1 MTPPA
6 ATAHYY
12 AAAGHSP
19 SRVTPTLNT
28 IKSDLQRFWTS
39 SVRSKLRRRVR
50 QATAAAPQKADAD
63 RGDLVSISNFTRRSD
78 YLLTDR
84 EAIAAISQ

>member
-6 ATAHYY
+6 ATSYY
-12 AAAGHSP
+12 PAAGHGP
-19 SRVTPTLNT
+19 SCVTPTLNT
-28 IKSDLQRFWTS
+28 KKSDLQKFRRS

-63 RGDLVSISNFTRRSD
+63 RGDLVSLSNFTRRSG

-84 EAIAAISQ
+84 EAIGAISQ

>member
-1 MTPPA
+1 MPA
-6 ATAHYY
+6 LSQASVSIGSDPHVAR
-12 AAAGHSP
+12 AA
-19 SRVTPTLNT
+19 
-28 IKSDLQRFWTS
+28 LQRVRTS